1 MQGIYE
7 IMEVRKTE
15 IHGEAVYRKM
25 EDIVRNLQKRK
36 RDEGTDDNGNDE
48 IKESNL
54 EVNNLF
60 RTNLTDPNA
69 NKTKTK
75 PE

>member
-1 MQGIYE
+1 MQVIYE
-7 IMEVRKTE
+7 IIQVRKTP
-15 IHGEAVYRKM
+15 IHGEAVYRRM
-25 EDIVRNLQKRK
+25 EDIVRNIQKRK
-36 RDEGTDDNGNDE
+36 RDERTDDNGNNE

-54 EVNNLF
+54 QVNNLF
-60 RTNLTDPNA
+60 RSNLADPNA

>member
-15 IHGEAVYRKM
+15 IYGDAVYRRM
-25 EDIVRNLQKRK
+25 EDIVPDIKKRK
-36 RDEGTDDNGNDE
+36 RDKGTDDNDNNV
-48 IKESNL
+48 IKEGDL

-60 RTNLTDPNA
+60 RTNLKDPDA
-69 NKTKTK
+69 TRPKTK